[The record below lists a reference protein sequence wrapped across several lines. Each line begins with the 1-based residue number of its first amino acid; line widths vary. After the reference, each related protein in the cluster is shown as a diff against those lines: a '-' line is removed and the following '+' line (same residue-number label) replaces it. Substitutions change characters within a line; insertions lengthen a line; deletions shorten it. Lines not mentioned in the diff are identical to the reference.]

1 MRRFTPCALVAM
13 RLVSF
18 SAVMRQAETTR
29 RSRGRRAHCQTTAW
43 NLGREEAAA
52 KLGGVAFVQ
61 YSAILDGN
69 VCGPAR

>member
-1 MRRFTPCALVAM
+1 M
-13 RLVSF
+13 
-18 SAVMRQAETTR
+18 
-29 RSRGRRAHCQTTAW
+29 TTAW

-69 VCGPAR
+69 VCGPCSLMDGKEWAFGSEDHDAHLPRTVTVRAATAAAACSCT